1 MSVCARVCVCVV
13 IKFLYVYVSCGGYT
27 RVVECVCVEMCVCGK
42 CVLLYGLWCVYPWCG
57 CPILIPTTDPGVMGV
72 IGVAGVTGCDP
83 GVTGRDPGVREVMR
97 GTSSGER
104 RKVRV

>member
-1 MSVCARVCVCVV
+1 VRAHVCVV
-13 IKFLYVYVSCGGYT
+13 VRVLVCLCVVIISLCVQVSCCSYT
-27 RVVECVCVEMCVCGK
+27 RVVECVCAEMCVCGK

-72 IGVAGVTGCDP
+72 IGVAGVTGS
-83 GVTGRDPGVREVMR
+83 DPGVREVMS